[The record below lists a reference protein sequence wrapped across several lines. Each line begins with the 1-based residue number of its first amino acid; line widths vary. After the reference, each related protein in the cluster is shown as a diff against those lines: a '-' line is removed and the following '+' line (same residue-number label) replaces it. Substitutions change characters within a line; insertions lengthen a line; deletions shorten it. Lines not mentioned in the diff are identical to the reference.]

1 MSKDDPQGVPAYT
14 PPIRPFGKSNG
25 HRPRVERRP
34 GADNPQIRSRGH
46 RDQRPGA
53 NCNAGYPARV
63 PPPVVSPDEGGDGL
77 SVRELYAGCIYLCLT
92 LLAGV
97 TGGLIGV
104 ILMNIGFWI
113 GAIDIGWVD
122 DLFDRK
128 DIAGSDQPEGEES
141 QDPPEPL
148 PDNVTPLPLRG

>member
-1 MSKDDPQGVPAYT
+1 MSNDPQTVQRYQVKV
-14 PPIRPFGKSNG
+14 RPFGKSNG
-25 HRPRVERRP
+25 NRPWVERRP
-34 GADNPQIRSRGH
+34 GADSPPIRGGGH
-46 RDQRPGA
+46 RDQRTSPD
-53 NCNAGYPARV
+53 CDAGHASWVSPA
-63 PPPVVSPDEGGDGL
+63 VVSTTEERL
-77 SVRELYAGCIYLCLT
+77 TARELYAGCIYLCLT

-97 TGGLIGV
+97 TGGLIGI

-141 QDPPEPL
+141 QDLPEPL